1 MKNIFFT
8 KKNNLNND
16 GFSLIEIIFSI
27 GIITIGLVSILSLF
41 GHNIKSG
48 ISNRDKLIA
57 IYLAEEQIE
66 VIRQLRDTNWKTDS
80 PGITWVTDICN
91 LGICP
96 TKDFVMIVKDTDS
109 EDDYDFTEG
118 WEADTVNN
126 AGQEWKKEVFKD
138 SNSYF
143 HPRVDGET
151 LGEKTKFIRWL
162 NIKYCETLEATDCLE
177 ITSNVSHPNIA
188 NIEIKTRLY
197 NWK

>member
-41 GHNIKSG
+41 AHNIKSG

-66 VIRQLRDTNWKTDS
+66 IIRHLRDTNWKIDS
-80 PGITWVTDICN
+80 SGITWED
-91 LGICP
+91 GICP
-96 TKDFVMIVKDTDS
+96 NGNCPVDAVIVNKDIDGNN
-109 EDDYDFTEG
+109 DYDFTEG
-118 WEADTVNN
+118 WETDKVTGVGN
-126 AGQEWKKEVFKD
+126 QWKTEVFMD
-138 SNSYF
+138 FDLYYN
-143 HPRVDGET
+143 PRVSGET
-151 LGEKTKFIRWL
+151 LGEKTQFKRWF
-162 NIKYCETLEATDCLE
+162 NIVHCAGAYTADCLE

-188 NIEIKTRLY
+188 NIGIKTRLY